1 MDDVEKV
8 KQEALVMLG
17 SIRTLEDFKEHKED
31 IIKFLE
37 EMLGTS
43 VLALKELMT
52 HMMGMSED
60 EKMENLMKLQGQDD
74 IFGPEIDEEL
84 QRISEIPGVDE
95 HFDSFQAEF
104 EERLNP
110 YIEDLMQSMETAMG
124 QLMGGMMGGIAE
136 AGMGMME
143 GMEEAFEKENLQSK
157 VYDDPNRGE
166 VYGLWSLYYIENM
179 ETLQESKPQFYEDMD
194 NALGERIENL
204 TIMKEMGFPGSDA
217 EDKVKY
223 CKDVRTEFEIEI
235 ERISRIP
242 GSEDHVKEMKEYY
255 ENKVVPGLEEMES
268 LISGLK

>member
-1 MDDVEKV
+1 MDDVEKT
-8 KQEALVMLG
+8 KQEALVMLR
-17 SIRTLEDFKEHKED
+17 SIQTLEGFKEHKED

-43 VLALKELMT
+43 VMALKELMT
-52 HMMGMSED
+52 HMMGMSEE

-74 IFGPEIDEEL
+74 LFGPEIDEEL

-95 HFDSFQAEF
+95 HFDTFQAEF

-143 GMEEAFEKENLQSK
+143 GMEEALEKEDLQSK
-157 VYDDPNRGE
+157 VYDDPYRE
-166 VYGLWSLYYIENM
+166 KVYGLWPLYYIDSI
-179 ETLQESKPQFYEDMD
+179 ETLEENKPQFYEDMD
-194 NALGERIENL
+194 QALVERIENL
-204 TIMKEMGFPGSDA
+204 NIMKEMGFPASDA
-217 EDKVKY
+217 EDKVEY
-223 CKDVRTEFEIEI
+223 CRGVRTEFEIEI

-242 GSEDHVKEMKEYY
+242 GSEDHVREMKEYY
-255 ENKVVPGLEEMES
+255 EAKVVPGLKEMES
-268 LISGLK
+268 IIAALK